1 MRVRARKII
10 LLAVA
15 AAFAVASGVAPG
27 PAQAGM
33 HPHTTPVAAINPEY
47 RDTGEAAHD
56 SHHNG
61 DEMGQA
67 AARGFC
73 HKDGQDSQQPNSP
86 PQICCVASCSAAAL
100 IFASFALGTWRP
112 NDDYGVV
119 APTRLTPALLTS
131 ADPPPR

>member
-1 MRVRARKII
+1 MRDRARKII

-47 RDTGEAAHD
+47 RETGKAAHD
-56 SHHNG
+56 THHNH
-61 DEMGQA
+61 DEIGHA

-73 HKDGQDSQQPNSP
+73 HNDGQDSQEPNSP
-86 PQICCVASCSAAAL
+86 LEICCAASCSAAAL
-100 IFASFALGTWRP
+100 IFTSFALGTRRP
-112 NDDYGVV
+112 NADYGVL
-119 APTRLTPALLTS
+119 APIQLTPALLTS